1 MNRAISALDKELIRS
16 GLLLIG
22 ALKVICPW
30 TGSMHAD
37 KSLAIT
43 LTKGGHFAYIIIRF
57 NTTKKMD
64 AGLAPASW
72 HLLKSTPYNNACYM
86 IRLGCKLSETS
97 RRGGGDGS
105 VFRSPC
111 AAHTRQKAT
120 RNHLRI
126 CVDLSSLSHART
138 AAMRTN
144 ECVAVLTSEWHG
156 DEEAMWRLAEVWP
169 GDGPVIAGTVE
180 GRCSSPPPRHDG
192 WAGRQLF
199 NITRFTALL

>member
-1 MNRAISALDKELIRS
+1 MAGWIVPFQQVDKELIRS

-97 RRGGGDGS
+97 RRRGGDGS

-126 CVDLSSLSHART
+126 CADLSSLSHAST

-156 DEEAMWRLAEVWP
+156 TRKPCDGLPKCGLETGQSSLAQWRAAAPLRLRAMT
-169 GDGPVIAGTVE
+169 DGREDSV
-180 GRCSSPPPRHDG
+180 
-192 WAGRQLF
+192 
-199 NITRFTALL
+199 